1 MMMRSPSTP
10 PEGNYTAAVM
20 ADVPIGTMTEPERL
34 ATIAAYTRRMHSGT
48 RVLASWFVMR
58 RASAVLPAALH
69 AVLARVVYGDR
80 VFQAVVTNLP
90 GLDEELTMAGK
101 PLYGVQPI
109 VPTAPGA
116 PLAVGA
122 LSWRRRLHFGVTAE
136 PVVLDD
142 AGKMCE
148 AMRDVIS
155 ELAAAATARGEARS
169 AASGS
174 A

>member
-1 MMMRSPSTP
+1 
-10 PEGNYTAAVM
+10 
-20 ADVPIGTMTEPERL
+20 
-34 ATIAAYTRRMHSGT
+34 
-48 RVLASWFVMR
+48 
-58 RASAVLPAALH
+58 
-69 AVLARVVYGDR
+69 
-80 VFQAVVTNLP
+80 VTNLP

-122 LSWRRRLHFGVTAE
+122 LSWRGRLHFGVTAE

-142 AGKMCE
+142 TGKMCE

-155 ELAAAATARGEARS
+155 ELGAAATARDEARS